1 MQTTMSNKI
10 KAQIRLSKKF
20 VPIQRCMRKIEI
32 AEKSSLI
39 VLQSTVVIRI
49 GLTFAWHCELERLY
63 DS

>member
-1 MQTTMSNKI
+1 
-10 KAQIRLSKKF
+10 
-20 VPIQRCMRKIEI
+20 MRKIEI

-49 GLTFAWHCELERLY
+49 GFTFAWHCEPERLY